1 MLIPE
6 LTMPAFSAGLI
17 KTRSV
22 IIPFGSTEEH
32 GAHLPLDTDTMQAYR
47 VASLAAQKRP
57 VFVAAPVHYGVCR
70 STRRHP
76 GTITISTT
84 TLRALCIDL
93 CRSMYEQGLRNFLLL
108 TGHAGG
114 THTSTLIDAGEE
126 LLEIFADVRVAV
138 VTEFMLASQEGAKI
152 IETPGDAHAGEIE
165 TSRILHSHP
174 HLVQGSAEREFPTFP
189 LGILVRDKQKYWPG
203 GVWGDPTKATAAK
216 GEMIELLVVEA
227 LCRLLD
233 QLERPEDDEE
243 TN

>member
-6 LTMPAFSAGLI
+6 LTMPAFSAGLQ

-22 IIPFGSTEEH
+22 IIPFGSIEEH
-32 GAHLPLDTDTMQAYR
+32 GPHLPLDTDTMQAWR
-47 VASLAAQKRP
+47 VAALAARERP

-70 STRRHP
+70 STARHP
-76 GTITISTT
+76 GTISISTA
-84 TLRALCIDL
+84 TLRCLCLDI
-93 CRSMYEQGLRNFLLL
+93 CRSLYRQGLRNFVLL

-126 LLEIFADVRVAV
+126 LLETFADCRVAV
-138 VTEFMLASQEGAKI
+138 VTEYMLASREGRGI

-174 HLVQGSAEREFPTFP
+174 QLVQGSAEREFPVFP
-189 LGILVRDKQKYWPG
+189 VGILARDKRKYWPG
-203 GVWGDPTKATAAK
+203 GVWGDPGKASAEK
-216 GEMIELLVVEA
+216 GEKIEALVVAA

-233 QLERPEDDEE
+233 QLEGPEGA
-243 TN
+243 